1 MRTILVSVSLVLA
14 LFVPSAAQAQ
24 ASSPTRPLSLSRA
37 EDVIVTQSASGEE
50 LHGYLLEL
58 SPTTLSMLVNGNRVD
73 MPIDG
78 VLRIDRRR
86 DSLKNGTAIGAAI
99 VAGLGLFGCA
109 ERHGSRASCGSGL
122 ALNAGAGA
130 LIGAGIDALHHGR
143 TTIYRKP
150 PVRR

>member
-1 MRTILVSVSLVLA
+1 
-14 LFVPSAAQAQ
+14 
-24 ASSPTRPLSLSRA
+24 
-37 EDVIVTQSASGEE
+37 VIVTQSASGEE

-58 SPTTLSMLVNGNRVD
+58 SPTTLAMLVNGKRVE

-78 VLRIDRRR
+78 VLRIDRQR
-86 DSLKNGTAIGAAI
+86 DSVKDGAAIGAAI

-109 ERHGSRASCGSGL
+109 ERHGSRTSCGSGL

-150 PVRR
+150 AGRR